1 MAFRSNVFEWLRA
14 DHYYPDGVLSVVAA
28 EIPML
33 KRTLLCLTLLSI
45 LIYCNAHS
53 AESEQSSAVL
63 VVENLH
69 SVLINA
75 MDGGEQL
82 GFRGRYDLI
91 APVISESFD
100 FPTIARIVTA
110 SRWNDATETEQ
121 RTFLQVF
128 TDLSIATYA
137 DNFATRNG
145 ERFETLSSEAKRGA
159 VIVHTDLVKA
169 DGSKVPFKYLLKEY
183 DGHWRIVSVIAQ
195 GVSDL
200 SLKRAE
206 YTEVISNDGFDALVA
221 TLRAKTQAFG
231 GQ

>member
-1 MAFRSNVFEWLRA
+1 MPKS
-14 DHYYPDGVLSVVAA
+14 
-28 EIPML
+28 
-33 KRTLLCLTLLSI
+33 TLLCFSLLSA
-45 LIYCNAHS
+45 LIHCS
-53 AESEQSSAVL
+53 AYSTEPEQSSAVS

-75 MDGGEQL
+75 MDSGEQL

-100 FPTIARIVTA
+100 FPSIARIVTA
-110 SRWNDATETEQ
+110 SWWADATETEQ

-128 TDLSIATYA
+128 TELSIATYA
-137 DNFATRNG
+137 DNFAARNG
-145 ERFETLSSEAKRGA
+145 ERFETLSSETKRGA

-169 DGSKVPFKYLLKEY
+169 DGSKVPFKYLLKEK

-206 YTEVISNDGFDALVA
+206 YTEVISNEGFDSLVA

-231 GQ
+231 GR